1 MLGEIVKSTEAL
13 RYHAKS
19 AEVAGKNLA
28 HVNDENYARQ
38 RVLAREGLM
47 YNGQGGLNTSSIEA
61 GGLDHARN
69 DLIDKRLFKEFG
81 QTASLNSQEEI
92 LKLLQAALGEKVD
105 RQSVASGL
113 DDEHDS
119 NLSAGGL
126 ARAMDDLF
134 NAFQELSASP
144 DAAVASQ
151 EIFNKIQTL
160 TKRFNDAGAAL
171 DDIETDLTESVQ
183 SGVTKVNRLLEQI
196 EEVNI
201 QIRRFELLGQ
211 GMAVSYRDQRQSLLE
226 DLSKLINFTTSPE
239 IREDG
244 TESPFLEVFTKDT
257 SDLKVTLLS
266 AVDGVKALNKEFGN
280 VTLAN
285 SVGTS
290 GNGLQIRSKVSN
302 DGSLGH
308 VEVLDGGTIQ

>member
-1 MLGEIVKSTEAL
+1 MLGEIIKSTEAL

-19 AEVAGKNLA
+19 AEIAGKNLA

-69 DLIDKRLFKEFG
+69 DLIDKRLFNEFG
-81 QTASLNSQEEI
+81 QTASLESQQEI
-92 LKLLQAALGEKVD
+92 LKLLQAALGEKID
-105 RQSVASGL
+105 RQSVDGGL

-151 EIFNKIQTL
+151 EIFNKINTL
-160 TKRFNDAGAAL
+160 TKRFNDAGKAL
-171 DDIETDLTESVQ
+171 DDIDNDLTESVQ
-183 SGVTKVNRLLEQI
+183 SAVSDVNKLLSQI
-196 EEVNI
+196 EELNI

-211 GMAVSYRDQRQSLLE
+211 GKAVSYRDQRQKLLE
-226 DLSKLINFTTSPE
+226 DLSKLIDFKTSPE
-239 IREDG
+239 LRE
-244 TESPFLEVFTKDT
+244 VKD
-257 SDLKVTLLS
+257 
-266 AVDGVKALNKEFGN
+266 NEGN
-280 VTLAN
+280 VT
-285 SVGTS
+285 GFEETPFF
-290 GNGLQIRSKVSN
+290 R
-302 DGSLGH
+302 DFFCR
-308 VEVLDGGTIQ
+308 